1 MDEEQIETPVVEPV
15 ATLKPNQKMLQ
26 VGDRA
31 IAIDRTAKRQVSF
44 DRAMVDDATRTIE
57 IPVSSEN
64 PVTRWWGNE
73 ILSHTPSAANLE
85 RLNDGGGFLFNHDP
99 KDYIGVSERA
109 YLKSGRLYCKL
120 RFDTHP
126 EAERIYQSV
135 RSGILRNVS
144 IGYSIEEVEESGEDY
159 NVTRWTPFEVS
170 IVTVPAD
177 PTVGVGRSLTNEA
190 GVLDEIAQMLI
201 DKDGVGRSPINDVE
215 PPLIQPSTPIE
226 SPIQEE
232 QIRMEVTEKID
243 IEAVR
248 QGERDRINCI
258 RALCHD
264 HKMPET
270 MAQQLVED
278 GSTVEMA
285 RALVLERIQQRPEQQ
300 PIAQP
305 VAALGLSDKE
315 QREYSVC
322 KAILAQVDPTYREQ
336 AGFERELSNEIAK
349 KTGRSTSG
357 FYIPVRDLR
366 VPWGNVQQRAT
377 YATGAAATGGV
388 TVPTILDAASLIEF
402 LRNRSL
408 CMQMGARMLS
418 GLTGILDIPRQTGV
432 ASTYWVG
439 EGGGVSQSESTF
451 DKITFTPK
459 TVGVKSRMTRL
470 MLLQSS
476 IDIEAFLR
484 QDIAQS
490 IALEIDRTVINGSG
504 SANQPTGILVAAGTT
519 TISLGTNGAAPTW
532 DNLVQAE
539 TAVASINADIGS
551 LGFMS
556 TPQVRGKLKRTLKNS
571 SASNSDWIWE
581 NGSDPL
587 IGQVNGYMMGV
598 TNQVPA
604 NLTKGTG
611 TGLSA
616 IIFGNWSD
624 VMIGEWGVLEILANQ
639 FGAGYDSGDIEV
651 RALQTIDIQLRRA
664 ASFVKIVDAITT

>member
-1 MDEEQIETPVVEPV
+1 MTFLTKGIMDEEQIETPVTEPV
-15 ATLKPNQKMLQ
+15 VTLKPNQKMLQ

-44 DRAMVDDATRTIE
+44 DRAMVNDATRTIE

-64 PVTRWWGNE
+64 PVSRWWGDE

-85 RLNDGGGFLFNHDP
+85 RLNDGGGFLFNHDHE
-99 KDYIGVSERA
+99 DYIGVCERA

-135 RSGILRNVS
+135 KSGILRNVS
-144 IGYSIEEVEESGEDY
+144 IGYSIDEIEEFEEGY

-190 GVLDEIAQMLI
+190 
-201 DKDGVGRSPINDVE
+201 E
-215 PPLIQPSTPIE
+215 PPPIQPSTPIK
-226 SPIQEE
+226 SPIQE
-232 QIRMEVTEKID
+232 QVTMEVTEKID

-248 QGERDRINCI
+248 QQERDRIESI
-258 RALCHD
+258 RALCHG
-264 HKMPET
+264 HKMPDT
-270 MAQQLVED
+270 MSQQLIED
-278 GSTVEMA
+278 GSSIEMA

-305 VAALGLSDKE
+305 VAALGLTDKE
-315 QREYSVC
+315 QRQYSVC
-322 KAILAQVDPTYREQ
+322 RAILAQVDPTYSAQ

-366 VPWGNVQQRAT
+366 VPWGSVQQRAT
-377 YATGAAATGGV
+377 YAVGASATGGV

-408 CMQMGARMLS
+408 SMQMGARMLS

-439 EGGGVSQSESTF
+439 EGGSVSQSEATF

-476 IDIEAFLR
+476 IDIEAFVR

-504 SANQPTGILVAAGTT
+504 SSNQPTGILVASGTT
-519 TISLGTNGAAPTW
+519 TVSLGNNGAAPTW
-532 DNLVQAE
+532 DALVQAE

-556 TPQVRGKLKRTLKNS
+556 TPQVRGKLKRTLKNP
-571 SASNSDWIWE
+571 SAANSDWIWE

-587 IGQVNGYMMGV
+587 IGMVNGYMMGI
-598 TNQVPA
+598 TNQVPS

-611 TGLSA
+611 TNLSA
-616 IIFGNWSD
+616 IIFGNWAD

-664 ASFVKIVDAITT
+664 ASFVKIVDAVTT

>member
-1 MDEEQIETPVVEPV
+1 MTFLAKGNMNEQIETTEP
-15 ATLKPNQKMLQ
+15 KPNLLQ

-31 IAIDRTAKRQVSF
+31 IAVDRTAKRQITF
-44 DRAMVDDATRTIE
+44 DRAIVDEQFRTIE
-57 IPVSSEN
+57 IPVSSEY
-64 PVTRWWGNE
+64 PVERWWGDE
-73 ILSHTPSAANLE
+73 ILLHIPEAVNLT
-85 RLNDGGGFLFNHDP
+85 RLNDGGGFLFNHDAE
-99 KDYIGVSERA
+99 DYIGVCEQA
-109 YLKSGRLYCKL
+109 YLKNKRLYCKL

-126 EAERIYQSV
+126 EAEQIYQSV
-135 RSGILRNVS
+135 KAGILRNVS
-144 IGYSIEEVEESGEDY
+144 IGYMIDEAVENVGNDGDADNYNKQQETSIS
-159 NVTRWTPFEVS
+159 VTRWTPFEVS
-170 IVTVPAD
+170 MVTIPAD
-177 PTVGVGRSLTNEA
+177 PTVGVGRSLINEA
-190 GVLDEIAQMLI
+190 APP
-201 DKDGVGRSPINDVE
+201 PI
-215 PPLIQPSTPIE
+215 QPIE

-232 QIRMEVTEKID
+232 QIRMEIIEKID
-243 IEAVR
+243 IETVQR
-248 QGERDRINCI
+248 RERERIESI
-258 RALCHD
+258 RALCSSHR
-264 HKMPET
+264 MPET
-270 MAQQLVED
+270 MCQQLIED
-278 GSTVEMA
+278 GSTIETA
-285 RALVLERIQQRPEQQ
+285 RTLVLERIQQRPEQQ

-305 VAALGLSDKE
+305 VAALGLTDKE

-322 KAILAQVDPTYREQ
+322 RAILAQVDPTYREQ

-366 VPWGNVQQRAT
+366 VPWDKIQKRAT

-388 TVPTILDAASLIEF
+388 TVPTILDAASLIEY
-402 LRNRSL
+402 LRNRAL

-418 GLTGILDIPRQTGV
+418 GLTGNLDIPRQTGIT
-432 ASTYWVG
+432 STYWVG
-439 EGGGVSQSESTF
+439 EGGSVSQSEATF

-476 IDIEAFLR
+476 IDIEAFVR

-504 SANQPTGILVAAGTT
+504 SSNQPTGILVASGTT
-519 TISLGTNGAAPTW
+519 TVSLGTNGAAPTW
-532 DNLVQAE
+532 DALVQAE
-539 TAVASINADIGS
+539 TAVASINADIGN

-556 TPQVRGKLKRTLKNS
+556 TPQVRGKLKRTLKNPT
-571 SASNSDWIWE
+571 ATNSDWIWE

-587 IGQVNGYMMGV
+587 IGMVNGYMMGI

-611 TGLSA
+611 TNLSA
-616 IIFGNWSD
+616 IIFGNWAD

>member
-1 MDEEQIETPVVEPV
+1 MTLSKGIMDEEIKTLIAEPVEPT
-15 ATLKPNQKMLQ
+15 ATLEPNQKMLQ
-26 VGDRA
+26 VGDRS
-31 IAIDRTAKRQVSF
+31 IAIDRTAKRQITF
-44 DRAMVDDATRTIE
+44 DRAMVDDSTRTIE
-57 IPVSSEN
+57 IPVSSEYK
-64 PVTRWWGNE
+64 VARWWGDE
-73 ILSHTPSAANLE
+73 ILSHAPSAANLE

-99 KDYIGVSERA
+99 EDYIGVCERA

-135 RSGILRNVS
+135 KSGILRNVS
-144 IGYSIEEVEESGEDY
+144 IGYSIDEVEEFEEGY

-170 IVTVPAD
+170 VVTIPAD

-190 GVLDEIAQMLI
+190 
-201 DKDGVGRSPINDVE
+201 E
-215 PPLIQPSTPIE
+215 PPPIQPSAPIE

-243 IEAVR
+243 IESIR
-248 QGERDRINCI
+248 QHERDRIESI
-258 RALCHD
+258 RALCHG
-264 HKMPET
+264 HKMPNT
-270 MAQQLVED
+270 MAQQLIED
-278 GSTVEMA
+278 GSTIEMA

-305 VAALGLSDKE
+305 VAALGLTDKE

-322 KAILAQVDPTYREQ
+322 RAILAQVDPTYRDQ

-366 VPWGNVQQRAT
+366 VPWDKVQQRAT

-388 TVPTILDAASLIEF
+388 TVPTVLDAASLIEY
-402 LRNRSL
+402 LRNRAL

-418 GLTGILDIPRQTGV
+418 GLTGNLDIPRQTGIT
-432 ASTYWVG
+432 STYWVG
-439 EGGGVSQSESTF
+439 EGGTVSQSEATF

-476 IDIEAFLR
+476 IDIEAFVR

-504 SANQPTGILVAAGTT
+504 SANQPTGILVASGTT
-519 TISLGTNGAAPTW
+519 TVSLGTNGAAPTW
-532 DNLVQAE
+532 DALVQAE
-539 TAVASINADIGS
+539 TAVASVNADIGN

-556 TPQVRGKLKRTLKNS
+556 TPQVRGKLKRTLKNPT
-571 SASNSDWIWE
+571 AVNSDWIWE

-587 IGQVNGYMMGV
+587 IGMVNGYMMGI

-611 TGLSA
+611 TNLSA
-616 IIFGNWSD
+616 IIFGNWAD
-624 VMIGEWGVLEILANQ
+624 VLIGEWGVLEILANQ

>member
-1 MDEEQIETPVVEPV
+1 MDEEQIETPVTEPV

-26 VGDRA
+26 VGDRS
-31 IAIDRTAKRQVSF
+31 ITIDRTAKRQVSF
-44 DRAMVDDATRTIE
+44 DRAMVDDATRTIT
-57 IPVSSEN
+57 IPISSEY
-64 PVTRWWGNE
+64 PVERWWGDE
-73 ILSHTPSAANLE
+73 ILSHADGAVDLS

-99 KDYIGVSERA
+99 ERYLGVSQKAFLQNRRVYAE
-109 YLKSGRLYCKL
+109 L

-126 EAERIYQSV
+126 EAEQIYQSV
-135 RSGILRNVS
+135 KSGILRNIS
-144 IGYSIEEVEESGEDY
+144 IGYSIDEAIETTLVDGDLDNY
-159 NVTRWTPFEVS
+159 NSVRECSITATKWAPFEVS
-170 IVTVPAD
+170 IVTIPAD
-177 PTVGVGRSLTNEA
+177 PTVGIGRSLTNEA
-190 GVLDEIAQMLI
+190 
-201 DKDGVGRSPINDVE
+201 E
-215 PPLIQPSTPIE
+215 PPQIQPSTPIE

-248 QGERDRINCI
+248 QQERDRIESI
-258 RALCHD
+258 RALCYG
-264 HKMPET
+264 HKMPDN
-270 MAQQLVED
+270 MAQKLVED
-278 GSTVEMA
+278 GSSIEMA
-285 RALVLERIQQRPEQQ
+285 RALVLERIKERPEQQ

-322 KAILAQVDPTYREQ
+322 KAILAQVDPTYRDA

-366 VPWGNVQQRAT
+366 VPWDKVQQRAT

-402 LRNRSL
+402 LRNRTL

-418 GLTGILDIPRQTGV
+418 GLVGNLDIPRQTGV
-432 ASTYWVG
+432 AATYWVG
-439 EGGGVSQSESTF
+439 EGTSVSQSEATF
-451 DKITFTPK
+451 DKITFSPK

-476 IDIEAFLR
+476 IDIESFVR

-490 IALEIDRTVINGSG
+490 ISLEIDRTVINGSG
-504 SANQPTGILVAAGTT
+504 SSNQPTGILVAAGTT

-598 TNQVPA
+598 TNQVPS

-611 TGLSA
+611 TNLSA

-624 VMIGEWGVLEILANQ
+624 VLIGEWGVLEILANQ

>member
-26 VGDRA
+26 VGDRS
-31 IAIDRTAKRQVSF
+31 ITIDRTAKRQVSF
-44 DRAMVDDATRTIE
+44 DRAMVDEATRTIE

-64 PVTRWWGNE
+64 PVSRWWGNE
-73 ILSHTPSAANLE
+73 ILSHTSKAVNLS

-99 KDYIGVSERA
+99 EDYIGVSERA

-190 GVLDEIAQMLI
+190 GVLDEIAQVLI
-201 DKDGVGRSPINDVE
+201 DKDGVGRSPINEAE
-215 PPLIQPSTPIE
+215 PPPIQPIE

-232 QIRMEVTEKID
+232 IRMEVTEKID

-248 QGERDRINCI
+248 QQERDRINCI

-270 MAQQLVED
+270 MAQKLVED

-305 VAALGLSDKE
+305 VAALGLSEKE

-322 KAILAQVDPTYREQ
+322 RAILAQVDPTYREQ

-366 VPWGNVQQRAT
+366 VPWDKVQQRAT

-388 TVPTILDAASLIEF
+388 TVPTILDAANLIEY
-402 LRNRSL
+402 LRNRAL
-408 CMQMGARMLS
+408 CMQMGVRMLS
-418 GLTGILDIPRQTGV
+418 GLTGNLDIPRQTGI

-439 EGGGVSQSESTF
+439 EGGSVSQSESTF
-451 DKITFTPK
+451 EKITFTPK

-476 IDIEAFLR
+476 IDIEAFVR

-504 SANQPTGILVAAGTT
+504 SSNQPTGLLVASGIATVA
-519 TISLGTNGAAPTW
+519 LGTNGAAPTW
-532 DNLVQAE
+532 DAFVEAE
-539 TAVASINADIGS
+539 TQVSTANADIGN
-551 LGFMS
+551 LGYMS
-556 TPQVRGKLKRTLKNS
+556 TPKVRGKLKRTLKNPT
-571 SASNSDWIWE
+571 ATNSDWIWE

-587 IGQVNGYMMGV
+587 MGMVNGYSMGI
-598 TNQVPA
+598 TNQMPST
-604 NLTKGTG
+604 LTKGTG
-611 TGLSA
+611 TGLSS

-624 VMIGEWGVLEILANQ
+624 ILIGEWGVFEILANQ
-639 FGAGYDSGDIEV
+639 FGVGYDSGDIEV
-651 RALQTIDIQLRRA
+651 RALQTIDIQIRRP

>member
-44 DRAMVDDATRTIE
+44 DRAMVDEATRTIE

-64 PVTRWWGNE
+64 PVSRWWGNE
-73 ILSHTPSAANLE
+73 ILSHTSKAVNLS

-99 KDYIGVSERA
+99 EDYLGVSERA

-144 IGYSIEEVEESGEDY
+144 IGYSIEEVEDLGEDY

-170 IVTVPAD
+170 IVTIPAD
-177 PTVGVGRSLTNEA
+177 PTVGIGRSLTNEA
-190 GVLDEIAQMLI
+190 
-201 DKDGVGRSPINDVE
+201 E
-215 PPLIQPSTPIE
+215 PPPIQPSTPIE

-232 QIRMEVTEKID
+232 IRMEVTEKID

-264 HKMPET
+264 HKMPPSV
-270 MAQQLVED
+270 AQQLVED

-418 GLTGILDIPRQTGV
+418 GLAGILDIPRQTGV

-476 IDIEAFLR
+476 IDIEAFVR

-504 SANQPTGILVAAGTT
+504 SANQPTGILVASGTT
-519 TISLGTNGAAPTW
+519 TVSLGTNGAAPTW
-532 DNLVQAE
+532 DALVQAE
-539 TAVASINADIGS
+539 TAVSSINADIGS

-556 TPQVRGKLKRTLKNS
+556 TPQVRGRLKRTLKNP
-571 SASNSDWIWE
+571 SAVNSDWIWE

-587 IGQVNGYMMGV
+587 IGMVNGYMMGI
-598 TNQVPA
+598 TNQVPF

-616 IIFGNWSD
+616 IIFGNWAD

>member
-1 MDEEQIETPVVEPV
+1 MTFLTKGNMDEEQIETPVTEPV

-26 VGDRA
+26 VGDRS

-73 ILSHTPSAANLE
+73 ILSHTPNAVNLS

-99 KDYIGVSERA
+99 EDYIGVSERA
-109 YLKSGRLYCKL
+109 YLKNGRLYCKL

-144 IGYSIEEVEESGEDY
+144 IGYSIDEIEEFEEGY

-170 IVTVPAD
+170 VVTIPAD
-177 PTVGVGRSLTNEA
+177 PTVGMGRSLINEA
-190 GVLDEIAQMLI
+190 D
-201 DKDGVGRSPINDVE
+201 
-215 PPLIQPSTPIE
+215 PPVVQTSIE

-243 IEAVR
+243 IETVR
-248 QGERDRINCI
+248 QQERDRINCI

-264 HKMPET
+264 HKMPPSV
-270 MAQQLVED
+270 AQQLVED

-315 QREYSVC
+315 QREYSIC

-377 YATGAAATGGV
+377 YATGASATGGV

-439 EGGGVSQSESTF
+439 EGGSVSQSESTF

-476 IDIEAFLR
+476 IDIEAFVR

-504 SANQPTGILVAAGTT
+504 SSNQPTGILVASGTT
-519 TISLGTNGAAPTW
+519 TVSLGTNGAAPTW
-532 DNLVQAE
+532 DALVQAE

-556 TPQVRGKLKRTLKNS
+556 TPQVRGRLKRTLKNP
-571 SASNSDWIWE
+571 SAVNSDWIWE

-587 IGQVNGYMMGV
+587 IGMVNGYMMGI
-598 TNQVPA
+598 TNQVPS

-616 IIFGNWSD
+616 IIFGNWAD

-664 ASFVKIVDAITT
+664 ASFVKIVDAITS

>member
-1 MDEEQIETPVVEPV
+1 MTPQTKGNMDEEQIETPVTEPV

-26 VGDRA
+26 VGDRS

-44 DRAMVDDATRTIE
+44 DRAMVDDATRTIT
-57 IPVSSEN
+57 IPISSEY
-64 PVTRWWGNE
+64 PVERWWGDE
-73 ILSHTPSAANLE
+73 ILSHADGAVDLS

-99 KDYIGVSERA
+99 ERYLGVSQKAFLQNRRVYAE
-109 YLKSGRLYCKL
+109 L

-126 EAERIYQSV
+126 EAEQIYQSV
-135 RSGILRNVS
+135 KSGILRNIS
-144 IGYSIEEVEESGEDY
+144 IGYSIDEAIETTLVDGDPDNY
-159 NVTRWTPFEVS
+159 NSVRECSITATKWTPFEVS
-170 IVTVPAD
+170 IVTIPAD
-177 PTVGVGRSLTNEA
+177 PTVGIGRSLTNEA
-190 GVLDEIAQMLI
+190 
-201 DKDGVGRSPINDVE
+201 E
-215 PPLIQPSTPIE
+215 PPQIQPSTPIE

-232 QIRMEVTEKID
+232 QIRMEVTDKID

-248 QGERDRINCI
+248 QQERDRIESI
-258 RALCHD
+258 RALCHG
-264 HKMPET
+264 HKMPDT
-270 MAQQLVED
+270 MAQSLVED
-278 GSTVEMA
+278 GSSIELA

-315 QREYSVC
+315 QRQYSVC

-366 VPWGNVQQRAT
+366 VPWDKVQQRAT

-432 ASTYWVG
+432 TSTYWVG
-439 EGGGVSQSESTF
+439 EGGGVSQSEATF

-476 IDIEAFLR
+476 IDIEAFVR

-504 SANQPTGILVAAGTT
+504 SSNQPTGILVASGTT
-519 TISLGTNGAAPTW
+519 TVSLGTNGAAPTW
-532 DNLVQAE
+532 DALVQAE
-539 TAVASINADIGS
+539 TAVAAINADIGS

-556 TPQVRGKLKRTLKNS
+556 TPQVRGKLKRTLKNP

-611 TGLSA
+611 TNLSA
-616 IIFGNWSD
+616 IIFGNWAD